1 MKFYDIIIIIFLLL
15 CALIGFKR
23 GFFKSLISFVGFIIV
38 VFLSYN
44 FKNIV
49 GDFLVL
55 NLPFIDFKEFLGGA
69 STLNIVMYQVIA
81 FIFMLIIF
89 GLVYRIIVALTGIF
103 EKILRLTIILG
114 IPSKLLGLVVGF
126 LEGYIIVYLVL
137 FFLVQPFINF
147 DVYKESDYSNIILE
161 KTPILSSFAENSL
174 GVVNDIRDLINT
186 KDNTKLDLQIT
197 DAILKNKITS
207 KSVIEKLIDD
217 GKIKID
223 GIDEVL
229 NKYK

>member
-207 KSVIEKLIDD
+207 KSVIEKLIAD